1 MFGDDLI
8 IKKYPYLGYSPNL
21 LEYFSII
28 GYEESYIE
36 ELKFKN
42 QLLDN
47 DKIIPP
53 TILFSVISNREYGI
67 IDNDLIIKLIFPEN
81 PKILSKNPPNIQNI
95 IYSFCFDSYNGDS
108 KLFYICFA
116 YIFYESY
123 DKYFIPKAFCI
134 VSQFPYF
141 TSFKYLC
148 KNFKNLFIKQQ
159 EIPQELLIYNL
170 VNFVPSP
177 ISFNIHLD
185 LFNSK
190 ANPIDIFQLSGYP
203 YMDFNFS
210 DIFNILPLN
219 FFIEIFIFS
228 ILEESMLFFSN
239 NLEFLNMTMYILYIL
254 NYPCNDSPYFWHI
267 VSVSKDALTD
277 SENKFVNKPI
287 SCMLG
292 VNCSYNENINTND
305 FSELFF
311 VVDLDNKKIYL
322 KKNNECEENDYEK
335 TKKIQE
341 YIEKILDLKTIS
353 SKFLKNFL
361 NMLTNNLKEVL
372 NLNTSSINLQDN
384 SKSNFFNWDK
394 TIHDKNRRLQEIFYD
409 FYLSILMIFY
419 RDNTLSANFD
429 KIKKEENNSDNND
442 SKKYYFLNMNDN
454 TDFSNEEKIF
464 CEKFRVSNKYQVY
477 LCNFIQEF
485 KSLEVFKIPLMFSEE
500 LINAKMQDEEN
511 LLFKNIKYF
520 DIIDSF
526 YYIQCYPLNIT
537 LNNFY
542 SEYQSNFY
550 KYFKMKPN
558 TSILINLDKNIVN
571 KYIYML
577 NNKLNEDDM
586 NILFPSICIIAK
598 GEIHTINRQK
608 ITDIIEEQMYL
619 KGMISNETLLFHSTL
634 YVFSMLFGIIHFSKM
649 MTYLT
654 YIRDSFKN
662 LKFFVRKYIYIIL
675 MTLYKFL
682 LLNPKNENM
691 TGNNIKMYYFVLVN
705 YLRQTMIIPNEEM
718 MVLLGKFLNEK
729 NYEDSTTK
737 IDINSL
743 DNNYININNLDKSVF
758 QYYMANTFT
767 YNGNNK
773 LNEMIQRGINEK
785 NDCNIKLISKN
796 KIIEPMIIIKIFNT
810 VIKSPFYSPKKIL
823 RITKSLFDNFIN
835 DKNLDIYNVN
845 LNELVNIMS
854 NLIIYGVILG
864 HSKLPF
870 VFIINA
876 LYQIKCYLMDK
887 EKEEKENKKNESE
900 NNNKEDNK
908 KENEIKDKVDN
919 KKDVKEL
926 NKDDNK
932 IENKIEIKEEDKIE
946 NINEKIDEN
955 KNKNEKVDEI
965 NKNNEENLK
974 ENIIENK
981 EENLN
986 ENLDEKKIENINEKI
1001 DDKKENIDEN
1011 KKENINE
1018 NNEENKIENLNEKID
1033 ENKIENKN
1041 EKIVEKIENK
1051 NENIN
1056 ENIYE
1061 NNKEIIDED
1070 KIENKNEN
1078 INENIY
1084 ENNKVNINE
1093 DKIENKN
1100 ENINEK
1106 TDENKKE
1113 NINENIDEKKIENF
1127 NDNINENKKE
1137 NFEENKDE
1145 IKNIEEENENNEK
1158 EDINEINEDNKEK
1171 EKTEEIENNE
1181 EEKNIKNNKD
1191 KNEEENKK
1199 ENDYFQILK
1208 EDDNKENI
1216 IKDKKENKNEEN
1228 EKDNKEE
1235 ILTNEQNKEDIKD
1248 NNKLNVNE
1256 EEDFFLLKNDFNN
1269 KNNNEEKENKENNI
1283 ESKNTNE
1290 DNNN

>member
-28 GYEESYIE
+28 GFEESYIE
-36 ELKFKN
+36 ELKYKN

-81 PKILSKNPPNIQNI
+81 PKILNKNPPSAQNV

-108 KLFYICFA
+108 KLFYICYA
-116 YIFYESY
+116 YIFYETY
-123 DKYFIPKAFCI
+123 DKFFIPKAFCI
-134 VSQFPYF
+134 ISQFPYF

-148 KNFKNLFIKQQ
+148 KNFKKLCLKQQ

-228 ILEESMLFFSN
+228 ILEDSMLFFSN

-267 VSVSKDALTD
+267 VSVSKNALTD

-311 VVDLDNKKIYL
+311 VVDLDNKKLYL

-341 YIEKILDLKTIS
+341 YIEKIFELKTIN

-361 NMLTNNLKEVL
+361 NILLNNLKEVL
-372 NLNTSSINLQDN
+372 NLNTNNIYLLDN

-429 KIKKEENNSDNND
+429 KIKKEESSAGDND
-442 SKKYYFLNMNDN
+442 TKKYYFLNMNDN

-500 LINAKMQDEEN
+500 WINAKMQDEEN
-511 LLFKNIKYF
+511 LIFKNIKYF

-542 SEYQSNFY
+542 SEYQSNFN
-550 KYFKMKPN
+550 KYFKIKPN
-558 TSILINLDKNIVN
+558 TSLLINLDKNIVN

-586 NILFPSICIIAK
+586 NILFPSISIISK
-598 GEIHTINRQK
+598 GEINTINRQK

-619 KGMISNETLLFHSTL
+619 KNMISNESLLFNSTL

-649 MTYLT
+649 MTYLSN
-654 YIRDSFKN
+654 IRDSFN
-662 LKFFVRKYIYIIL
+662 NIKFFVRKYIYIIL

-682 LLNPKNENM
+682 LLKPKNKNM
-691 TGNNIKMYYFVLVN
+691 TSNNIKMYYYVLVN

-718 MVLLGKFLNEK
+718 MVLLSKFLNEK
-729 NYEDSTTK
+729 YYEDNSK
-737 IDINSL
+737 NEFNSL
-743 DNNYININNLDKSVF
+743 DNYYININNLDKNVF
-758 QYYMANTFT
+758 QYYMAYTFT

-785 NDCNIKLISKN
+785 ISFF
-796 KIIEPMIIIKIFNT
+796 IASYPFIFLDFT
-810 VIKSPFYSPKKIL
+810 SGDEYI
-823 RITKSLFDNFIN
+823 SLP
-835 DKNLDIYNVN
+835 L
-845 LNELVNIMS
+845 
-854 NLIIYGVILG
+854 
-864 HSKLPF
+864 
-870 VFIINA
+870 
-876 LYQIKCYLMDK
+876 
-887 EKEEKENKKNESE
+887 
-900 NNNKEDNK
+900 
-908 KENEIKDKVDN
+908 
-919 KKDVKEL
+919 
-926 NKDDNK
+926 
-932 IENKIEIKEEDKIE
+932 
-946 NINEKIDEN
+946 
-955 KNKNEKVDEI
+955 
-965 NKNNEENLK
+965 
-974 ENIIENK
+974 
-981 EENLN
+981 
-986 ENLDEKKIENINEKI
+986 
-1001 DDKKENIDEN
+1001 
-1011 KKENINE
+1011 
-1018 NNEENKIENLNEKID
+1018 
-1033 ENKIENKN
+1033 
-1041 EKIVEKIENK
+1041 
-1051 NENIN
+1051 
-1056 ENIYE
+1056 
-1061 NNKEIIDED
+1061 
-1070 KIENKNEN
+1070 
-1078 INENIY
+1078 
-1084 ENNKVNINE
+1084 
-1093 DKIENKN
+1093 
-1100 ENINEK
+1100 
-1106 TDENKKE
+1106 
-1113 NINENIDEKKIENF
+1113 
-1127 NDNINENKKE
+1127 
-1137 NFEENKDE
+1137 
-1145 IKNIEEENENNEK
+1145 
-1158 EDINEINEDNKEK
+1158 
-1171 EKTEEIENNE
+1171 
-1181 EEKNIKNNKD
+1181 
-1191 KNEEENKK
+1191 
-1199 ENDYFQILK
+1199 
-1208 EDDNKENI
+1208 
-1216 IKDKKENKNEEN
+1216 
-1228 EKDNKEE
+1228 
-1235 ILTNEQNKEDIKD
+1235 
-1248 NNKLNVNE
+1248 
-1256 EEDFFLLKNDFNN
+1256 
-1269 KNNNEEKENKENNI
+1269 
-1283 ESKNTNE
+1283 
-1290 DNNN
+1290 

>member
-28 GYEESYIE
+28 GFEESYIE
-36 ELKFKN
+36 ELKYKN

-81 PKILSKNPPNIQNI
+81 PKILNKNPPSAQNV

-108 KLFYICFA
+108 KLFYICYA
-116 YIFYESY
+116 YIFYETY
-123 DKYFIPKAFCI
+123 DKFFIPKAFCI
-134 VSQFPYF
+134 ISQFPYF

-148 KNFKNLFIKQQ
+148 KNFKKLCLKQQ

-228 ILEESMLFFSN
+228 ILEDSMLFFSN

-267 VSVSKDALTD
+267 VSVSKNALTD

-311 VVDLDNKKIYL
+311 VVDLDNKKLYL

-341 YIEKILDLKTIS
+341 YIEKIFELKTIN

-361 NMLTNNLKEVL
+361 NILINNLKEVL
-372 NLNTSSINLQDN
+372 NLNTYNITLVDN

-429 KIKKEENNSDNND
+429 KIKKEENSEDNND
-442 SKKYYFLNMNDN
+442 TKKYYFLNMNDN

-500 LINAKMQDEEN
+500 WINAKMQDEEN
-511 LLFKNIKYF
+511 LIFKNIKYF

-542 SEYQSNFY
+542 SEYQSNFN
-550 KYFKMKPN
+550 KYFKIKPN
-558 TSILINLDKNIVN
+558 TSLLINLDKNIVN

-586 NILFPSICIIAK
+586 NILFPSISIISK
-598 GEIHTINRQK
+598 GEINTINRQK

-619 KGMISNETLLFHSTL
+619 KNMISNESLLFNSTL

-649 MTYLT
+649 MTYLSN
-654 YIRDSFKN
+654 IRDSFN
-662 LKFFVRKYIYIIL
+662 NIKFFVRKYIYIIL

-682 LLNPKNENM
+682 LLKPKNKNM
-691 TGNNIKMYYFVLVN
+691 TSNNIKMYYYVLVN

-718 MVLLGKFLNEK
+718 MVLLSKFLNEK
-729 NYEDSTTK
+729 NYED
-737 IDINSL
+737 NSKNEFNTL
-743 DNNYININNLDKSVF
+743 DNYYININNLDKNVF
-758 QYYMANTFT
+758 QYYMAYTFT
-767 YNGNNK
+767 FNGNNK

-796 KIIEPMIIIKIFNT
+796 KIIEPVIVIKIFNI

-823 RITKSLFDNFIN
+823 RITKSLFDDFIN
-835 DKNLDIYNVN
+835 KKNLNIYEVD
-845 LNELVNIMS
+845 LKELENIMC

-864 HSKLPF
+864 HAKLPF

-876 LYQIKCYLMDK
+876 LYQIKCYMSYK
-887 EKEEKENKKNESE
+887 KKEEEEEKKKSESE
-900 NNNKEDNK
+900 KNNNINDE
-908 KENEIKDKVDN
+908 KENEIKSKEENKEKIKKENNVDN
-919 KKDVKEL
+919 KMEKKIEIKE
-926 NKDDNK
+926 NNK
-932 IENKIEIKEEDKIE
+932 IENKLENNVENKNENKEKNKDENEKEHKIE
-946 NINEKIDEN
+946 NKID
-955 KNKNEKVDEI
+955 I
-965 NKNNEENLK
+965 
-974 ENIIENK
+974 
-981 EENLN
+981 
-986 ENLDEKKIENINEKI
+986 
-1001 DDKKENIDEN
+1001 KKENIDEN
-1011 KKENINE
+1011 KIENKEDNNINKNIVENKDEKKEENINK
-1018 NNEENKIENLNEKID
+1018 NID
-1033 ENKIENKN
+1033 ENKNEDLNKNIDEKKEENLNKNIDENKEEN
-1041 EKIVEKIENK
+1041 LNK
-1051 NENIN
+1051 NIEEKKDIN
-1056 ENIYE
+1056 
-1061 NNKEIIDED
+1061 KD
-1070 KIENKNEN
+1070 KIENKDDIKN
-1078 INENIY
+1078 INEEIDDDNR
-1084 ENNKVNINE
+1084 NE
-1093 DKIENKN
+1093 DIIENKV
-1100 ENINEK
+1100 
-1106 TDENKKE
+1106 DLKE
-1113 NINENIDEKKIENF
+1113 
-1127 NDNINENKKE
+1127 
-1137 NFEENKDE
+1137 
-1145 IKNIEEENENNEK
+1145 NEK
-1158 EDINEINEDNKEK
+1158 EENFDNK
-1171 EKTEEIENNE
+1171 E
-1181 EEKNIKNNKD
+1181 EEKNIQDKNQEEKNKD
-1191 KNEEENKK
+1191 KEFFQILNKDEDNNESNEKEKIEENKNEDDKEKILLNEQNEEDFK
-1199 ENDYFQILK
+1199 ENNKKNISEEDNFFLFK
-1208 EDDNKENI
+1208 EDS
-1216 IKDKKENKNEEN
+1216 NKNEEN
-1228 EKDNKEE
+1228 
-1235 ILTNEQNKEDIKD
+1235 
-1248 NNKLNVNE
+1248 
-1256 EEDFFLLKNDFNN
+1256 NN
-1269 KNNNEEKENKENNI
+1269 KNNIDIQNN
-1283 ESKNTNE
+1283 NNE